1 MTCIREQRKPTSS
14 VRKLRRGFL
23 SVLLA
28 AAVTAVSLPL
38 GVFAISGNDEV
49 SAAGSYDSYTYE
61 LKERREENVKH
72 FRNPDGTVT
81 AVMFDVPVHRAN
93 SDGEWEDIDNR
104 ISASANEL
112 ATSDSRIKFAKKT
125 TGNSVIFTLHD
136 GNGKITFALDGAAK
150 KISAEVRNGTAD
162 ENADEITKLSHIER
176 LNSSVI
182 YRGILPETDLEYV
195 VVSNS
200 IKENIILRS
209 ALAPDSFVFTV
220 KLNNLSA
227 ETTPDGG
234 IAVIRENGETV
245 YRIAP
250 PFMYDA
256 AGNMSDSVAY
266 TLEQSGN
273 NTYKITVSA
282 DRTWI
287 NDESRVFP
295 VTVDP
300 SLSTGD
306 DNVTDLSVSSSS
318 PTSNT
323 NVSTSLYVDANES
336 AYWKC
341 TTLPKLPNYSYITS
355 AKLSVYC
362 WYGTNY
368 VGAHRVSS
376 GWDST
381 LVYNDT
387 VGSSPKG
394 DIYSTPIDYSHVS
407 SGKNGVWDITDLVRS
422 WADGSVPNYGICLK
436 PVAGTTVTG
445 TCFFSS
451 SENGDSSHRPRLE
464 ITYTD
469 TFGIEDYW
477 SYLPHSVG
485 TAGRGYINLASGNLV
500 FSAGTLSTTDSLMPY
515 TAGMIYNSQLQ
526 GWLHTRLNRE
536 NPYSFAT
543 TAGGWMTTL
552 NQSIVPRTRTNSSG
566 ASETYYLYTDSDGT
580 QHAFYASTASGESG
594 IYYDED
600 GLKLK
605 LTVGTSEFVIE
616 NSDKTRYTFTKKD
629 EKDTTTYPGGFLTG
643 ITDKSGNRLVFT
655 CNAYGRPQAVKMKPA
670 GGTEITCFNIY
681 YNTKGVIKYF
691 LDTVTNEAVLLHYS
705 DTPTGATGNYYKLLR
720 RIEYAHGTAQTT
732 VANWNTFYSSGT
744 CSGITSDAVCYYEY
758 NTDKRLTEVRD
769 GLGKTS
775 VKYTYD
781 ASGRVSSVQEF
792 AGAGYSSAGQ
802 KITISY
808 GNGYTNVRT
817 SGTDDVSG
825 NSDDILTTY
834 RFDSAGRCL
843 STQSTDI
850 TGSTF
855 YGASVGEYVSRE
867 DNPKAAN
874 RLSGSFTV
882 SDPGVNLLGNP
893 LFEKNGSTSLEY
905 WNTTGSVAPV
915 PDAPASLNGYSY
927 DTSFNVK
934 MSAPSSIYQDV
945 SLRHGTYTLSADV
958 MRFWAENTT
967 VELKAQS
974 LEDSAKVYTEKF
986 AFRKELSLGD
996 EAQASLTFTVDKPLG
1011 YSTEKYRITLSVTGG
1026 STSDYAT
1033 VGKIILTNGIG
1044 TGAVSRV
1051 ICGGFNSSFYN
1062 GAATVPISDFWKLNG
1077 TSSGVTNFI
1086 SATGDLYLYLNGGSG
1101 LTDKY
1106 VSQTVFKASEEEKN
1120 SFTSSGGS
1128 GVFYPQ
1134 KQYRLSGRA
1143 WSQSAYK
1150 NAESKFELRAE
1161 ITELYF
1167 ENGALCSGTK
1177 VRSLEFNRD
1186 YDSWQFVSGYIST
1199 SANRFIDK
1207 IEIIC
1212 DYSRQKGTAYF
1223 DDISFCYIG
1232 NESLPQTTEYGDNGL
1247 PTKVSDG
1254 ISEKYYEYNSD
1265 DTVKT
1270 VITRRSVTTYT
1281 YDAKGRLTSVSVY
1294 NFLGDPTKDKCGYT
1308 AASPK
1313 TLRSRTNYIYNSYG
1327 LVTSTETYTV
1337 DKNTGSVDKKIT
1349 SSKTY
1354 CLTAGSRIFG
1364 APATETDSLGRVTR
1378 YFYDQKKGHLLAVIS
1393 PDGNGT
1399 SYTYDSL
1406 GRMTLAVPAKVN
1418 GSGTGYTSVTG
1429 SAKASY
1435 GYNSSGQLSSVL
1447 TGLSNAAYVRPDGVF
1462 VVPVTALKK

>member
-81 AVMFDVPVHRAN
+81 AVMFDIPVHRAN

-220 KLNNLSA
+220 KLNNLTA

-234 IAVIRENGETV
+234 IAVMRENGETV

-323 NVSTSLYVDANES
+323 NVSSSLYVDANQS

-407 SGKNGVWDITDLVRS
+407 AGKNGVWDITDLVRS

-485 TAGRGYINLASGNLV
+485 TAGRGYVNLASGNLV
-500 FSAGTLSTTDSLMPY
+500 FNAGTLSTTDSLMPY

-566 ASETYYLYTDSDGT
+566 ASETYYL
-580 QHAFYASTASGESG
+580 
-594 IYYDED
+594 
-600 GLKLK
+600 
-605 LTVGTSEFVIE
+605 
-616 NSDKTRYTFTKKD
+616 
-629 EKDTTTYPGGFLTG
+629 
-643 ITDKSGNRLVFT
+643 
-655 CNAYGRPQAVKMKPA
+655 
-670 GGTEITCFNIY
+670 
-681 YNTKGVIKYF
+681 
-691 LDTVTNEAVLLHYS
+691 
-705 DTPTGATGNYYKLLR
+705 
-720 RIEYAHGTAQTT
+720 
-732 VANWNTFYSSGT
+732 
-744 CSGITSDAVCYYEY
+744 
-758 NTDKRLTEVRD
+758 
-769 GLGKTS
+769 
-775 VKYTYD
+775 
-781 ASGRVSSVQEF
+781 
-792 AGAGYSSAGQ
+792 
-802 KITISY
+802 
-808 GNGYTNVRT
+808 
-817 SGTDDVSG
+817 
-825 NSDDILTTY
+825 
-834 RFDSAGRCL
+834 
-843 STQSTDI
+843 
-850 TGSTF
+850 
-855 YGASVGEYVSRE
+855 
-867 DNPKAAN
+867 
-874 RLSGSFTV
+874 
-882 SDPGVNLLGNP
+882 
-893 LFEKNGSTSLEY
+893 
-905 WNTTGSVAPV
+905 
-915 PDAPASLNGYSY
+915 
-927 DTSFNVK
+927 
-934 MSAPSSIYQDV
+934 
-945 SLRHGTYTLSADV
+945 
-958 MRFWAENTT
+958 
-967 VELKAQS
+967 
-974 LEDSAKVYTEKF
+974 
-986 AFRKELSLGD
+986 
-996 EAQASLTFTVDKPLG
+996 
-1011 YSTEKYRITLSVTGG
+1011 
-1026 STSDYAT
+1026 
-1033 VGKIILTNGIG
+1033 
-1044 TGAVSRV
+1044 
-1051 ICGGFNSSFYN
+1051 
-1062 GAATVPISDFWKLNG
+1062 
-1077 TSSGVTNFI
+1077 
-1086 SATGDLYLYLNGGSG
+1086 
-1101 LTDKY
+1101 
-1106 VSQTVFKASEEEKN
+1106 
-1120 SFTSSGGS
+1120 
-1128 GVFYPQ
+1128 
-1134 KQYRLSGRA
+1134 
-1143 WSQSAYK
+1143 
-1150 NAESKFELRAE
+1150 
-1161 ITELYF
+1161 
-1167 ENGALCSGTK
+1167 
-1177 VRSLEFNRD
+1177 
-1186 YDSWQFVSGYIST
+1186 
-1199 SANRFIDK
+1199 
-1207 IEIIC
+1207 
-1212 DYSRQKGTAYF
+1212 
-1223 DDISFCYIG
+1223 
-1232 NESLPQTTEYGDNGL
+1232 
-1247 PTKVSDG
+1247 
-1254 ISEKYYEYNSD
+1254 
-1265 DTVKT
+1265 
-1270 VITRRSVTTYT
+1270 
-1281 YDAKGRLTSVSVY
+1281 
-1294 NFLGDPTKDKCGYT
+1294 
-1308 AASPK
+1308 
-1313 TLRSRTNYIYNSYG
+1313 
-1327 LVTSTETYTV
+1327 
-1337 DKNTGSVDKKIT
+1337 
-1349 SSKTY
+1349 
-1354 CLTAGSRIFG
+1354 
-1364 APATETDSLGRVTR
+1364 
-1378 YFYDQKKGHLLAVIS
+1378 
-1393 PDGNGT
+1393 
-1399 SYTYDSL
+1399 
-1406 GRMTLAVPAKVN
+1406 
-1418 GSGTGYTSVTG
+1418 
-1429 SAKASY
+1429 
-1435 GYNSSGQLSSVL
+1435 
-1447 TGLSNAAYVRPDGVF
+1447 
-1462 VVPVTALKK
+1462 